1 MQSFRQIVAL
11 SVTMQKFLQILLLLG
26 VLPLAG
32 CYEIVYKIVVRSDYK
47 VVMNADVRLDPSFFQ
62 TAYSRKGN
70 TIKDPQ
76 IFRQK
81 LIDDLKERMKL
92 FDTLQLVEES
102 LINVTKPDTC
112 TVVHAELILPK
123 LKYLHTVNRLFWS
136 GLVDKPLSNLPA
148 FTGDINISMKGDSLP
163 VIEIAPV
170 SAKYQSVYGIE
181 SIDIEN
187 VDLYSDLFNDKM
199 CTFSFTADKFIKF
212 HGVSVTPI
220 ENGAEWQYPALDI
233 LLHGRTSFK
242 PVTLYITYPYG
253 TMEVTKENQPPPLES
268 STEGE

>member
-1 MQSFRQIVAL
+1 
-11 SVTMQKFLQILLLLG
+11 MQKLFLILLLLG
-26 VLPLAG
+26 VIPLAG
-32 CYEIVYKIVVRSDYK
+32 CYEIVYKIAVRSDLK
-47 VVMNADVRLDPSFFQ
+47 VVMTSDVRLDPSFFQ

-70 TIKDPQ
+70 NVKDPDA
-76 IFRQK
+76 FRQK
-81 LIDDLKERMKL
+81 LIDELKERMKL

-112 TVVHAELILPK
+112 TLVHAELILPT
-123 LKYLHTVNRLFWS
+123 LKNLHTVNRLFWS
-136 GLVDKPLSNLPA
+136 GLVDKPLANLPA

-163 VIEIAPV
+163 VLEIAPV

-187 VDLYSDLFNDKM
+187 VDLYSDLFTDKL

-212 HGVSVTPI
+212 QGASVEQI
-220 ENGAEWQYPALDI
+220 ENGAQWQYPALDL

-242 PVTLYITYPYG
+242 PVTLYISYPYG
-253 TMEVTKENQPPPLES
+253 TMVVTKENQPSPSEPIK
-268 STEGE
+268 EGE

>member
-1 MQSFRQIVAL
+1 M
-11 SVTMQKFLQILLLLG
+11 KKILLILLILG
-26 VLPLAG
+26 VIPLAG
-32 CYEIVYKIVVRSDYK
+32 CYEIVYRIAVRSDLK
-47 VVMNADVRLDPSFFQ
+47 VVMTSDVRLDPSFFQ

-70 TIKDPQ
+70 NIKDRET
-76 IFRQK
+76 FRQK
-81 LIDDLKERMKL
+81 LIDDFKERMKL

-102 LINVTKPDTC
+102 LINVTKPDSC
-112 TVVHAELILPK
+112 TLVHSELILPS
-123 LKYLHTVNRLFWS
+123 LKNLHKVNRLFWS

-187 VDLYSDLFNDKM
+187 VDLYSDLFTDKM
-199 CTFSFTADKFIKF
+199 CTFSLTADKFIKF
-212 HGVSVTPI
+212 QGVSVTPI
-220 ENGAEWQYPALDI
+220 ENGAEWQYPALDM

-253 TMEVTKENQPPPLES
+253 VMVVTKENQPAPAEPPK
-268 STEGE
+268 EGE